1 MVFMSSRRATL
12 HDVARAAG
20 VSTTTASD
28 ALAGRGRVADRTRAH
43 ILEVAS
49 GLGYVASAVARGLR
63 SGTAG
68 VIGLFIP
75 EETVGLDYY
84 LQLMQGAAEAA
95 IGEGLAITLVPPGI
109 RREQMAALALDG
121 LIVSDP
127 SLTDPVMETVR
138 GLPVPHVTLERDLAP
153 DATAAAVVTIDHR
166 HGVETLLTHLA
177 DQGARR
183 IAALV
188 PPSTTAFG
196 ADLHRLFAESDHDVR
211 VRDVNFATDP
221 EQIVAEVTAVL
232 DDAPDAIVAAPDG
245 AARLALDVL
254 LSHGIEVPHQMLL
267 AGYTDT
273 AAYVFSRPDITAVDL
288 APRSTGRIAVHA
300 VCDVL
305 AGRPVRPMLVESS
318 LRVRA
323 STAGPVRP
331 RHEAASDAG
340 GDPIV

>member
-1 MVFMSSRRATL
+1 MLPPIFGPLTVVFMSSRRATL

-153 DATAAAVVTIDHR
+153 DATAWR
-166 HGVETLLTHLA
+166 HCSPIWPTRGRV
-177 DQGARR
+177 GSRR
-183 IAALV
+183 WFPRRP
-188 PPSTTAFG
+188 PPSVPTCIVSSPNPTTT
-196 ADLHRLFAESDHDVR
+196 FAC
-211 VRDVNFATDP
+211 AT
-221 EQIVAEVTAVL
+221 
-232 DDAPDAIVAAPDG
+232 
-245 AARLALDVL
+245 
-254 LSHGIEVPHQMLL
+254 
-267 AGYTDT
+267 
-273 AAYVFSRPDITAVDL
+273 
-288 APRSTGRIAVHA
+288 
-300 VCDVL
+300 
-305 AGRPVRPMLVESS
+305 
-318 LRVRA
+318 
-323 STAGPVRP
+323 
-331 RHEAASDAG
+331 
-340 GDPIV
+340 